1 MLELRQDIQLF
12 LYRNNNMTFIYTL
25 RYMLDPRTNTPAK
38 DEKLIDF
45 VKKGR
50 IDDVAFFINGEELN
64 HSHLTKAE
72 TQVWLD
78 AIKPLQKKL
87 SDIGVTTSLNPWT
100 TIMHSDRGYQV
111 NPEIGFNTF
120 VDIDGNKAKDM
131 ACPADPT
138 WRKYLAATYAQY
150 ASIHPRRLWLEDDF
164 RHYNHTPLKLMCF
177 CDYHMQLYNEKLGKK
192 ETRAEFVN
200 KMLQPGKP
208 TKERQIYLDQA
219 RQEMI
224 ENEHLIEQA
233 VHEVSPETDLAQM
246 TSYPDWHA
254 LEGRDWEKLFKAL
267 AGEGHP
273 KVARPHLPAY
283 NEVAPLAYGRNF
295 EEYTRITAAFLGENA
310 EFYPELESYMYSP
323 LVKSNAFTAF
333 QIITAALIG
342 SQGILLNLYDMMGN
356 GINESWHYAEMLAD
370 IKPFVNQ
377 LLENRLPLDHLRGIK
392 VLVDQDSSYH
402 LQTTAGKNVEE
413 LLPHEKNWASLLGAF
428 SFATSI
434 LPVNQKTSLEN
445 EIIAVSGQLL
455 RNLAN
460 DQITALLKKN
470 FVLLDGESVQVL
482 LDRNLG
488 NLLHVKN
495 AEWHPVRTNYQS
507 FEQADGHIVDGVK
520 NPRITMLQHT
530 GNYLK
535 IEYQPQSDVNV
546 WSFAYNSIDE
556 KLGNVMAVIDQ
567 HIIVLPMDQDP
578 RHGWDSQFTTYK
590 QGLLQQMLD
599 SIKPV
604 DYLIGMPNVKLLVE
618 NDGQKAWLAN
628 FTLDGYQQIKWHLAA
643 PLVSNEATIVRKVGN
658 SVKKTKIH
666 INVENGIALIDE
678 PLAPLETIQIL
689 F

>member
-1 MLELRQDIQLF
+1 
-12 LYRNNNMTFIYTL
+12 MTFIYTL
-25 RYMLDPRTNTPAK
+25 RYMLDPRANTPTK
-38 DEKLIDF
+38 DEKLIEF
-45 VKKGR
+45 VKKGK

-72 TQVWLD
+72 TQLWLD

-87 SDIGVTTSLNPWT
+87 SEIGVTTSLNPWT

-120 VDIDGNKAKDM
+120 VDLDGNKAQDM

-138 WRKYLAATYAQY
+138 WRKYLANTYAQY

-164 RHYNHTPLKLMCF
+164 RHYNHSPLKLMCF

-192 ETRAEFVN
+192 ETRAEFVK

-208 TKERQIYLDQA
+208 TKERQVYLDQA

-224 ENEHLIEQA
+224 ETEHIIEQA
-233 VHEVSPETDLAQM
+233 VHKVSPETDLAQM

-254 LEGRDWEKLFKAL
+254 LEGRDWDNLFKAQ

-283 NEVAPLAYGRNF
+283 NEVAPLQYGRYF

-310 EFYPELESYMYSP
+310 ELYPELESYMYSP

-333 QIITAALIG
+333 QIITSALIG
-342 SQGILLNLYDMMGN
+342 SQGILLNLFDMMGN
-356 GINESWHYAEMLAD
+356 GINDSWHYAEMLAQ

-377 LLENRLPLDHLRGIK
+377 LLENRLPIDHLRGIK
-392 VLVDQDSSYH
+392 VLVDQDSSYY
-402 LQTTAGKNVEE
+402 LQTKTGKNVEE

-428 SFATSI
+428 GFATTI
-434 LPVNQKTSLEN
+434 LPISKKTSLKN
-445 EIIAVSGQLL
+445 EVVAISGQLL
-455 RNLAN
+455 RNLTNAQVTELVKN
-460 DQITALLKKN
+460 N

-482 LDRNLG
+482 LDRKLG
-488 NLLHVKN
+488 NLLHIEK
-495 AEWHPVRTNYQS
+495 AEWHPVRSNYQV
-507 FEQADGHIVDGVK
+507 FEQADGQTVDGVES
-520 NPRITMLQHT
+520 PRITMLQQT

-535 IEYQPQSDVNV
+535 IDYQPQSSVKV
-546 WSFAYNSIDE
+546 WSFAYNAVDE

-567 HIIVLPMDQDP
+567 HIAVLPMDQDL
-578 RHGWDSQFTTYK
+578 RYGWESQFTTYK

-604 DYLIGMPNVKLLVE
+604 DYLVDMPNVKLLVE
-618 NDGQKAWLAN
+618 KNGQKAWLAN
-628 FTLDGYQQIKWHLAA
+628 FTLDGYQQLKWHLGE
-643 PLVSNEATIVRKVGN
+643 PLKSNEATIIRKVN
-658 SVKKTKIH
+658 NTVKKTQVQIR
-666 INVENGIALIDE
+666 VENDIAFIDE
-678 PLAPLETIQIL
+678 ALAPLETIQIL

>member
-1 MLELRQDIQLF
+1 
-12 LYRNNNMTFIYTL
+12 
-25 RYMLDPRTNTPAK
+25 
-38 DEKLIDF
+38 
-45 VKKGR
+45 
-50 IDDVAFFINGEELN
+50 
-64 HSHLTKAE
+64 
-72 TQVWLD
+72 
-78 AIKPLQKKL
+78 
-87 SDIGVTTSLNPWT
+87 
-100 TIMHSDRGYQV
+100 
-111 NPEIGFNTF
+111 
-120 VDIDGNKAKDM
+120 
-131 ACPADPT
+131 
-138 WRKYLAATYAQY
+138 
-150 ASIHPRRLWLEDDF
+150 
-164 RHYNHTPLKLMCF
+164 
-177 CDYHMQLYNEKLGKK
+177 
-192 ETRAEFVN
+192 
-200 KMLQPGKP
+200 
-208 TKERQIYLDQA
+208 
-219 RQEMI
+219 
-224 ENEHLIEQA
+224 
-233 VHEVSPETDLAQM
+233 
-246 TSYPDWHA
+246 
-254 LEGRDWEKLFKAL
+254 
-267 AGEGHP
+267 
-273 KVARPHLPAY
+273 
-283 NEVAPLAYGRNF
+283 
-295 EEYTRITAAFLGENA
+295 
-310 EFYPELESYMYSP
+310 MYSP

-535 IEYQPQSDVNV
+535 IEYQPQSSVKV

-578 RHGWDSQFTTYK
+578 RHGWDSQFITYK

-618 NDGQKAWLAN
+618 NNGQKAWLAN

-666 INVENGIALIDE
+666 INVENGIASIDE

>member
-1 MLELRQDIQLF
+1 MS
-12 LYRNNNMTFIYTL
+12 FIYTL
-25 RYMLDPRTNTPAK
+25 RYMLDPRANTPEK
-38 DEKLIDF
+38 DEKLIEF
-45 VKKGR
+45 VKRGK

-87 SDIGVTTSLNPWT
+87 SEIGVTTSLNPWT

-138 WRKYLAATYAQY
+138 WRKYLANTYAQY

-164 RHYNHTPLKLMCF
+164 RHYNHSPLKLMCF

-192 ETRAEFVN
+192 ETRGEFVK
-200 KMLQPGKP
+200 KMLQPGEP
-208 TKERQIYLDQA
+208 TKERQVYLDQA

-224 ENEHLIEQA
+224 ETEHIIEQA
-233 VHEVSPETDLAQM
+233 VHKVSPETDLAQM

-254 LEGRDWEKLFKAL
+254 LEGRDWDNLFKAQ

-283 NEVAPLAYGRNF
+283 NEVAPLQYGRYF

-310 EFYPELESYMYSP
+310 ELYPELESYMYSP

-333 QIITAALIG
+333 QIITSALIG
-342 SQGILLNLYDMMGN
+342 SQGILLNLFDMMGN
-356 GINESWHYAEMLAD
+356 GINDSWHYAEMLAQ

-377 LLENRLPLDHLRGIK
+377 LLENRMPIDHLRGIK
-392 VLVDQDSSYH
+392 VLVDQDSSYY
-402 LQTTAGKNVEE
+402 LQTKTGKNVEE
-413 LLPHEKNWASLLGAF
+413 LLPHEKNWVSLLGAF
-428 SFATSI
+428 GFATTI
-434 LPVNQKTSLEN
+434 LPISKKTSLKN
-445 EIIAVSGQLL
+445 EVVAISGQLL
-455 RNLAN
+455 RNLTNAQVTELVKN
-460 DQITALLKKN
+460 N

-482 LDRNLG
+482 LDRKLG
-488 NLLHVKN
+488 NLLHIEK
-495 AEWHPVRTNYQS
+495 AEWHPVRSNYQV
-507 FEQADGHIVDGVK
+507 FEQADGQTVDGVK
-520 NPRITMLQHT
+520 SPRITMLQQT

-535 IEYQPQSDVNV
+535 IDYQPQSSVKV
-546 WSFAYNSIDE
+546 WSFAYNAVDE

-567 HIIVLPMDQDP
+567 HIVVLPMDQDL
-578 RHGWDSQFTTYK
+578 RYGWESQFTTYK

-604 DYLIGMPNVKLLVE
+604 DYLVDMPNVKLLVE
-618 NDGQKAWLAN
+618 NNGQKAWLAN
-628 FTLDGYQQIKWHLAA
+628 FTLDGYQQLKWHLGE
-643 PLVSNEATIVRKVGN
+643 PLKSNEATIIRKVNNTVRKTQVQ
-658 SVKKTKIH
+658 IR
-666 INVENGIALIDE
+666 VENDIAFIDE
-678 PLAPLETIQIL
+678 ALAPLETIQIL

>member
-1 MLELRQDIQLF
+1 
-12 LYRNNNMTFIYTL
+12 
-25 RYMLDPRTNTPAK
+25 MLDPRANTPAK
-38 DEKLIDF
+38 DEKLIEF
-45 VKKGR
+45 VKRGK

-78 AIKPLQKKL
+78 AIKPLQKRL
-87 SDIGVTTSLNPWT
+87 SEIGVTTSLNPWT

-120 VDIDGNKAKDM
+120 VDLDGNKAQDM

-138 WRKYLAATYAQY
+138 WRKYLANTYAQY

-164 RHYNHTPLKLMCF
+164 RHYNHSPLKLMCF

-192 ETRAEFVN
+192 ETRAEFVK

-208 TKERQIYLDQA
+208 TKERQVYLDQA

-224 ENEHLIEQA
+224 ETEHIIEQA
-233 VHEVSPETDLAQM
+233 VHKVSPETDLAQM

-254 LEGRDWEKLFKAL
+254 LEGRDWDNLFKAQ

-283 NEVAPLAYGRNF
+283 NEVAPLQYGRYF
-295 EEYTRITAAFLGENA
+295 EEYTRITAAFLGEDA
-310 EFYPELESYMYSP
+310 ELYPELESYMYSP
-323 LVKSNAFTAF
+323 LVKSTAFTAF
-333 QIITAALIG
+333 QIITSALIG
-342 SQGILLNLYDMMGN
+342 SQGILLNLFDMMGN
-356 GINESWHYAEMLAD
+356 GINDSWHYAEMLAQ

-377 LLENRLPLDHLRGIK
+377 LLENRLPIDHLRGIK
-392 VLVDQDSSYH
+392 VLVDQDSSYY
-402 LQTTAGKNVEE
+402 LQTKTGKNVEE

-428 SFATSI
+428 GFATTI
-434 LPVNQKTSLEN
+434 LPISKKTSLKN
-445 EIIAVSGQLL
+445 EVVAISGQLL
-455 RNLAN
+455 RNLSN
-460 DQITALLKKN
+460 SQINELVKNN

-482 LDRNLG
+482 LDRKLG
-488 NLLHVKN
+488 NLLHIEK
-495 AEWHPVRTNYQS
+495 AEWHPVRSNYQV
-507 FEQADGHIVDGVK
+507 FEQADGQTVDGVK
-520 NPRITMLQHT
+520 SPRITMLQQT

-535 IEYQPQSDVNV
+535 IEYQAQSSVKV
-546 WSFAYNSIDE
+546 WSFAYNAVDE

-567 HIIVLPMDQDP
+567 HIVVLPMDQDL
-578 RHGWDSQFTTYK
+578 RYGWESQFTTYK

-604 DYLIGMPNVKLLVE
+604 DYLVDMPNVKLLVE
-618 NDGQKAWLAN
+618 NDGQKIWLAN
-628 FTLDGYQQIKWHLAA
+628 FTLDGYQQLKWHLGE
-643 PLVSNEATIVRKVGN
+643 PLKSNEATIIRKVN
-658 SVKKTKIH
+658 NTVKKTQVQIR
-666 INVENGIALIDE
+666 VENDIAFIDE
-678 PLAPLETIQIL
+678 ALAPLETIQIL